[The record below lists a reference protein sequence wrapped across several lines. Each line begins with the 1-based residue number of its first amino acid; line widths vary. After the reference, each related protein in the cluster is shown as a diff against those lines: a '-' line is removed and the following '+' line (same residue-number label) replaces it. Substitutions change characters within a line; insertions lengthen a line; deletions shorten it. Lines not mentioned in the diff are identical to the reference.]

1 MLGDMEV
8 YGLAERASVIENIRA
23 TAENVLLLDAGD
35 LNTGPA
41 ISMIY
46 SAEPDIIAYNMMGYN
61 AMVIGNHEFYGGLNR
76 LQQQKNW
83 ANFPFLSA
91 NITYKDGREFAKPY
105 IVQILPNGVRVGIIG
120 FTTNSLLL
128 TRPELAEIF
137 NFACEIEV
145 ATELVPRIREKADI
159 VIALTHIGIPDFN
172 LLPRPYNLRNIHT
185 SLNLA
190 AQVPGID
197 LIIDGHSHTVLERP
211 HLQNDVPVV
220 TAGERGRFLGKAVLH
235 FDNETKKVTL
245 ESWENIPLQRV
256 GDEPMIALT
265 PTGIRV
271 RDMLDGFTG
280 KISSTHTQVIGS
292 IKTAFNIDNIRREIT
307 PLGQF
312 VADAL
317 LGAVGDE
324 RVNFAITN
332 AGGIRAG
339 LSAGNVRVLDIT
351 NILPF
356 ENHIV
361 IVEMTGSVF
370 LEMLARSKNNR
381 GSGAFLQYSSNISLI
396 DGVYHL
402 ATRYH
407 RDHEPVVEPIS
418 DNRIYHIA
426 TNSFLADGGNDYPQ
440 FKSVL
445 SRRDTDIAERTALIL
460 WIKFKF

>member
-1 MLGDMEV
+1 MSNDVEI

-41 ISMIY
+41 ISMVY
-46 SAEPDIIAYNMMGYN
+46 SAEPDILAYNMMGYD
-61 AMVIGNHEFYGGLNR
+61 AMVLGNHEFYGGLNR

-83 ANFPFLSA
+83 ANFPWLCA
-91 NITYKDGREFAKPY
+91 NITHKDGREFARPY
-105 IVQILPNGVRVGIIG
+105 IVKILPNGVRVGIVG

-128 TRPELAEIF
+128 TRPELAETF
-137 NFACEIEV
+137 DFSCEIEV

-235 FDNETKKVTL
+235 FDSETKLVTL

-256 GDEPMIALT
+256 ADEKPIDLT
-265 PTGIRV
+265 PTGIRI

-292 IKTAFNIDNIRREIT
+292 IKTALNIDNIRREIT

-339 LSAGNVRVLDIT
+339 LAAGNVRVLDIS

-361 IVEMTGSVF
+361 IVEMTGATF
-370 LEMLARSKNNR
+370 IEMIARSKNSR
-381 GSGAFLQYSSNISLI
+381 GAGAFLQYSSNISLI
-396 DGVYHL
+396 DGTYHL

-407 RDHEPVVEPIS
+407 RDHDLVIEPIS
-418 DNRIYHIA
+418 EHRIYRVA
-426 TNSFLADGGNDYPQ
+426 TNSFLADGGDGYIQ
-440 FKSVL
+440 FKNVL
-445 SRRDTDIAERTALIL
+445 SRHDTDIAERTALIS